1 MANVSL
7 SAGLASSVSPRT
19 KAFLEPDSTCPVKGR
34 YRAARKRI
42 VSFAVDHYGEGCRA
56 GHLRAQEWLGNPHR
70 GDPAAYGTLQYQVL
84 SLASFLGAASTE
96 SEVRFARGQI
106 VGFCLAIEL
115 PEEAA
120 AAAARWTW
128 GAA

>member
-42 VSFAVDHYGEGCRA
+42 VAHALVHYGAGSVDAGMRA
-56 GHLRAQEWLGNPHR
+56 DQLAALLQLLDAETEHLDAGVKRRGEAQVRLAHLLPLAADMAAEVSAKINR
-70 GDPAAYGTLQYQVL
+70 ERMPAPTLVHT
-84 SLASFLGAASTE
+84 AGGAA
-96 SEVRFARGQI
+96 
-106 VGFCLAIEL
+106 
-115 PEEAA
+115 
-120 AAAARWTW
+120 
-128 GAA
+128 